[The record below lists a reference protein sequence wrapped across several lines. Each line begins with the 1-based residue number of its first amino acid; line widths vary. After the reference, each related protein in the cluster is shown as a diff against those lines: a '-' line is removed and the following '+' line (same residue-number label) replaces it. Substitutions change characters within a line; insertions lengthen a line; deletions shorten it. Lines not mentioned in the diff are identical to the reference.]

1 MFKPTIFRE
10 YDIRGAADVELLDD
24 DVVQLGRAFGT
35 YLQRHQGKRISLG
48 RDTRLSSPRLRDA
61 LMRGLKASGC
71 DVIDI
76 GVVPTPVLYY
86 SVFHLKT
93 DGAVMITGSH
103 NPSEFNGFKTVC
115 GASTIHGAAIQ
126 EIRRMIDSGDLATGE
141 GTESTADVVTPYVA
155 EVSAQFLFPRRIRV
169 VFDAGNGTG
178 GPVMHRI
185 LERLNVDATEMFF
198 EMDGRFP
205 NHHPDPTVPEN
216 LQALV
221 EKVRESKAD
230 LGIAFDGDTDRIG
243 AVDDRG
249 SIVWGDQLMIIYGRE
264 ILTRKP
270 GATFIGEVKC
280 SQLMYDDL
288 KARGGNPVMWKTGH
302 SLIKAK
308 MKETHAELAGEMS
321 GHIFF
326 ADRWYG
332 FDDALYSAC
341 RLMEI
346 VADSGRP
353 LSHLL
358 ADLPATVVTPE
369 IRFECPDELKFAVVS
384 QAIAVL
390 RARHQTEDVDGV
402 RVLFPHGWGLVRA
415 SNTQPVLVMRFE
427 ATTPELLQE
436 YRREIEDVVEAAKLH
451 AQSASIE
458 RLNDKMRGV
467 WWGRRFHLPIRA
479 QLGTTFQ
486 STNFANRPFPSV
498 PPEAGSNQRRI
509 PRPRSSSARSEN
521 SGTGDKK
528 LARSEAGCRA
538 AGRRQGVPC
547 RWSTARHETAPYRL
561 DRVCWQ
567 GSSAFA

>member
-10 YDIRGAADVELLDD
+10 YDIRGASDAELLDP
-24 DVVQLGRAFGT
+24 DVAQLGRAFGT
-35 YLQRHQGKRISLG
+35 YLRRHAGKRISLG
-48 RDTRLSSPRLRDA
+48 RDNRLSSPRLRDA
-61 LMRGLKASGC
+61 LLRGLVASGC
-71 DVIDI
+71 DVIDL

-86 SVFHLKT
+86 SVCHLKT
-93 DGAVMITGSH
+93 DGAVMTTGSH
-103 NPSEFNGFKTVC
+103 NPPEFNGFKVVC

-126 EIRRMIDSGDLATGE
+126 EIRRMIDTGDLATGE
-141 GTESTADVVTPYVA
+141 GAQTTADVVTPYVR
-155 EVSAQFLFPRRIRV
+155 EVSAQFHFPRRIRV

-185 LERLNVDATEMFF
+185 LENLNVDTTEMFF

-205 NHHPDPTVPEN
+205 NHHPDPTMPAN
-216 LQALV
+216 LQALI

-249 SIVWGDQLMIIYGRE
+249 AIVWGDQLMIIYGRE

-288 KARGGNPVMWKTGH
+288 KARGGNPIMWKTGH

-346 VADSGRP
+346 VADSGQP
-353 LSHLL
+353 LSHQL

-369 IRFECPDELKFAVVS
+369 IRFDCPDELKFAVVGE
-384 QAIAVL
+384 AIAVL
-390 RARHQTEDVDGV
+390 RARHRTEDVDGV

-427 ATTPELLQE
+427 ATTAELLEE
-436 YRREIEDVVEAAKLH
+436 YRREIEAVVEAAK
-451 AQSASIE
+451 Q
-458 RLNDKMRGV
+458 
-467 WWGRRFHLPIRA
+467 RA
-479 QLGTTFQ
+479 Q
-486 STNFANRPFPSV
+486 
-498 PPEAGSNQRRI
+498 
-509 PRPRSSSARSEN
+509 
-521 SGTGDKK
+521 
-528 LARSEAGCRA
+528 
-538 AGRRQGVPC
+538 
-547 RWSTARHETAPYRL
+547 
-561 DRVCWQ
+561 RV
-567 GSSAFA
+567 A

>member
-10 YDIRGAADVELLDD
+10 YDIRGAADVELLDP
-24 DVVQLGRAFGT
+24 DVAQLGRAFGT
-35 YLQRHQGKRISLG
+35 YLRRHAGKRISLG

-61 LMRGLKASGC
+61 LMRGLKGSGC
-71 DVIDI
+71 DVIDL

-103 NPSEFNGFKTVC
+103 NPPEFNGFKTVC
-115 GASTIHGAAIQ
+115 GESTIHGAAIQ
-126 EIRRMIDSGDLATGE
+126 EIRRMIETGDLDAGE
-141 GTESTADVVTPYVA
+141 GSETTADVVTPYVA
-155 EVSAQFLFPRRIRV
+155 EVSAQFHFRRRIRV

-178 GPVMHRI
+178 GVVMHRI
-185 LERLNVDATEMFF
+185 LESLNVDATEMFF

-205 NHHPDPTVPEN
+205 NHHPDPTVPAN
-216 LQALV
+216 LQALI

-243 AVDDRG
+243 AVDDAG
-249 SIVWGDQLMIIYGRE
+249 TIVWGDQLMIIYGRE

-288 KARGGNPVMWKTGH
+288 KARGGHPIMWKTGH

-346 VADSGRP
+346 VAGSGQP
-353 LSHLL
+353 LSHQL
-358 ADLPATVVTPE
+358 ADLPVTVVTPE
-369 IRFECPDELKFAVVS
+369 IRFDCPDEIKFGVV
-384 QAIAVL
+384 AEVVAVL
-390 RARHQTEDVDGV
+390 RARHKTEDIDGV

-415 SNTQPVLVMRFE
+415 SNTQPILVMRFE
-427 ATTPELLQE
+427 ATTQELLEQ
-436 YRREIEDVVEAAKLH
+436 YRREIEAVVEAAKL
-451 AQSASIE
+451 
-458 RLNDKMRGV
+458 
-467 WWGRRFHLPIRA
+467 RA
-479 QLGTTFQ
+479 Q
-486 STNFANRPFPSV
+486 
-498 PPEAGSNQRRI
+498 
-509 PRPRSSSARSEN
+509 
-521 SGTGDKK
+521 
-528 LARSEAGCRA
+528 
-538 AGRRQGVPC
+538 GV
-547 RWSTARHETAPYRL
+547 
-561 DRVCWQ
+561 V
-567 GSSAFA
+567 